1 MIEKEVFAQR
11 MGLLAGRIGREL
23 EAPVFREYYTQLSAM
38 LTTQQFVAATALA
51 FHTWSAEYRN
61 WPSPKQLVELI
72 APVAQPELSAG
83 EAYERVLS
91 IAGRYVHDPAF
102 ATRMADIQRLGANTL
117 RAFRAAGGFR
127 DFSNPLESELPWLRK
142 RFVEVYEATCA
153 HAESEQAAQLAL
165 ASADT
170 QVAELSAATAAKLAM
185 PNAKQ
190 GAKQIAAGGAR

>member
-1 MIEKEVFAQR
+1 MIDKEIFAQR

-23 EAPVFREYYTQLSAM
+23 EAPVFREYYTQLSDM

-72 APVAQPELSAG
+72 APVEEPELSAG
-83 EAYERVLS
+83 EAFERVLA
-91 IAGRYVHDPAF
+91 IAGRYVHSPDF
-102 ATRMADIQRLGANTL
+102 AQRMADIQQLGANTV

-142 RFVEVYEATCA
+142 RFVQAYEATCA
-153 HAESEQAAQLAL
+153 NAESEQAAQLAL
-165 ASADT
+165 ASASA
-170 QVAELSAATAAKLAM
+170 QVEALTNATAAKLGM
-185 PNAKQ
+185 EPSKRL
-190 GAKQIAAGGAR
+190 AAGGAR